1 MRQIRDCKLYYDNKM
16 SESTRDLLNRILT
29 VDVEKRISIEEVL
42 SHKSLNPS
50 VNDKLDDLS
59 LNIEGLEIIQ
69 KTENI
74 YHNCILASAS

>member
-1 MRQIRDCKLYYDNKM
+1 MRQIRDCKLYYDNKL
-16 SESTRDLLNRILT
+16 SESTTDLLNGIFT
-29 VDVEKRISIEEVL
+29 VDVEKRISIEECL
-42 SHKSLNPS
+42 SHKSLNSS
-50 VNDKLDDLS
+50 VSDNDDLS